1 MTSQRASTRGGFSTM
16 EMPADAAAINSRTR
30 SHMTNHSDRYQ
41 SPLVKQRALNL
52 THNHDLSVDSVA
64 DIARKLTDLKSQT
77 NRPMHLDG
85 TLSVNERFS
94 KRMFIWKNN
103 NQNEKDVFNSNI
115 KMIGQRAEVK
125 NNEIELAHKH
135 EMQYLGDIK
144 RQEMIERLGKL
155 QNKQNF
161 KRDYTDFNVV
171 TAKHK

>member
-1 MTSQRASTRGGFSTM
+1 M
-16 EMPADAAAINSRTR
+16 
-30 SHMTNHSDRYQ
+30 
-41 SPLVKQRALNL
+41 K
-52 THNHDLSVDSVA
+52 DLA
-64 DIARKLTDLKSQT
+64 KECLFGKI
-77 NRPMHLDG
+77 
-85 TLSVNERFS
+85 
-94 KRMFIWKNN
+94 N